1 MIFDVFGISD
11 SQTLQF
17 RHHFGNEFL
26 RWEIRFFG
34 FSKFRIFRAGFLR
47 FRRSRAR
54 PEAFGRP
61 RLGRELEP
69 GRPFMDLLPKIPE
82 NSRKASGFPG
92 RTSKPIDFLDF
103 SWFSCFGFPRHG
115 FPGISLVAPG
125 VRMVGSAA
133 MPRFKLSSG

>member
-17 RHHFGNEFL
+17 RHHFGNGFL

-69 GRPFMDLLPKIPE
+69 GRPFMDLLGKSPRIFQNP
-82 NSRKASGFPG
+82 
-92 RTSKPIDFLDF
+92 SKFLAGDGNLLIFLDF
-103 SWFSCFGFPRHG
+103 HVFLLKSIEFNCFSMILIRWV
-115 FPGISLVAPG
+115 PGRGG
-125 VRMVGSAA
+125 VR
-133 MPRFKLSSG
+133 RHWESSFG